1 VTARSGA
8 IDDGAAD
15 EGEGDAGGDDL
26 AEDLADEGER
36 GERGDRGDRGAVY
49 ALPPGADPSLDWGLT
64 SHLGPDGSPRLVE
77 RHLVVPPELAGLRLD
92 HFVKTQ
98 IPRLSRTKI
107 QDVIEAQLR
116 RARPDGPR
124 LKPATIVAPGD
135 HFVIRRPARA
145 EPPCPRTFTLLHA
158 DARLYVVDKPAL
170 LPVHA
175 SAKFYF
181 NTLTRV
187 LAERFPGE
195 PELQIAHRL
204 DRETSGCLV
213 VARDRAG
220 AVVVKQAFATKQAVK
235 KEYLAVVHGHPPWE
249 GEIEIDV
256 PLRLAQPGDPT
267 RLVHVRML
275 PGPGG
280 LPAITRVS
288 VAARAGAYALVRCLL
303 VTGRQH
309 QIRAHLAAAGYPIVG
324 DKLYA
329 HGDDAFIRY
338 CDEGL
343 VPDLA
348 ARFVLPRH
356 ALHAARVTFPHPDG
370 GTVTAEAPLPAEL
383 AALIGA

>member
-1 VTARSGA
+1 MSTRPTRSSGGDADDDLVDAAGDLDSADDLEPAGA
-8 IDDGAAD
+8 DADADQPGAA
-15 EGEGDAGGDDL
+15 
-26 AEDLADEGER
+26 
-36 GERGDRGDRGAVY
+36 Y
-49 ALPPGADPSLDWGLT
+49 ALPPGADPSIDWGLT
-64 SHLGPDGSPRLVE
+64 SHLSPDGTPRVVE
-77 RHLVVPPELAGLRLD
+77 RHLHVPPELAGLRLD

-116 RARPDGPR
+116 RASPAGGQ
-124 LKPATIVAPGD
+124 LKPATITRAGD

-145 EPPCPRTFTLLHA
+145 EPPCPRTFTVLHA
-158 DARLYVVDKPAL
+158 DARLYVIAKPAL

-213 VARDRAG
+213 VARDRG
-220 AVVVKQAFATKQAVK
+220 AATSVKQAFATKLAVR

-249 GEIEIDV
+249 GEVTIDL
-256 PLRLAQPGDPT
+256 PLRVARPGDPT
-267 RLVHVRML
+267 RLPHVRML

-280 LPAITRVS
+280 LSAITRVC
-288 VAARAGAYALVRCLL
+288 VLARAGAYALVRCLL

-324 DKLYA
+324 DKLYT

-343 VPDLA
+343 VPELA

-370 GTVTAEAPLPAEL
+370 GTVTAEAPLPADL
-383 AALIGA
+383 AALIGC

>member
-1 VTARSGA
+1 VV
-8 IDDGAAD
+8 AA
-15 EGEGDAGGDDL
+15 
-26 AEDLADEGER
+26 
-36 GERGDRGDRGAVY
+36 GDR
-49 ALPPGADPSLDWGLT
+49 
-64 SHLGPDGSPRLVE
+64 
-77 RHLVVPPELAGLRLD
+77 
-92 HFVKTQ
+92 
-98 IPRLSRTKI
+98 
-107 QDVIEAQLR
+107 
-116 RARPDGPR
+116 
-124 LKPATIVAPGD
+124 
-135 HFVIRRPARA
+135 FVIRRPARA

-187 LAERFPGE
+187 LSERLPDE

-213 VARDRAG
+213 VARDRGA
-220 AVVVKQAFATKQAVK
+220 AVVVKQAFATKQAVR
-235 KEYLAVVHGHPPWE
+235 KEYLAVVHGHPPWD
-249 GEIEIDV
+249 GEVTLDL

-267 RLVHVRML
+267 RLPHVRML

-280 LPAITRVS
+280 LPAITKVS
-288 VAARAGAYALVRCLL
+288 VVERARIERAGACALVHCLL

-343 VPDLA
+343 VPELA

-370 GTVTAEAPLPAEL
+370 GTVTAEAPLPADL
-383 AALIGA
+383 AALLGR